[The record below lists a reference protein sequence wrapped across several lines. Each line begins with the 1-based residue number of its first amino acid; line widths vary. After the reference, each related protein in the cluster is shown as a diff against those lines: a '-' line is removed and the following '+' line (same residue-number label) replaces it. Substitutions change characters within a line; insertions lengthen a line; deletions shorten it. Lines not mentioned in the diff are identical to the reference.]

1 MAVLLTALLCF
12 VMPNDGFCQ
21 LFGAWPG
28 SYSFGT
34 GYFSGGIPGF
44 GSYQSGIGPFSPTYS
59 NYSGVQTN
67 YNTYNYGSPSIG
79 FGSLWGSGNSYST
92 PQTFG
97 GFAQGGFFSPGLSG
111 GFSQTAG
118 SASPYSWSS
127 SASSGSNQSFGWP
140 GSSGTYLG
148 GFSLDAYS
156 RYPAG
161 GQSFMTFN
169 PISGGG
175 YNPYS
180 SAFQNPVSW
189 TQSYNALSS
198 YVPTSSSGG
207 TSDIKEMPPVSQ
219 DQGDP
224 EYVSDQILVKFHTG
238 VSHDKQKMI
247 HDKHDCKE
255 IYESEYGGFIVIEI
269 PSDVTVH
276 EMVNRYLLEAEV
288 EYAEPNYIR
297 HSHLVPN
304 DTYFS
309 YQWHHSLMKSTSAW
323 DLGKGTGVVVAV
335 VDSGVA
341 YRTSVGYTRAPDL
354 AGTLFKSGWDFVNGD
369 PYPDDDNGHGT
380 HMAGC
385 IAQTTNNYLGVAGVA
400 YGATILPVKVMDA
413 SGSVSIADEVDGIYF
428 AVNNGAHIINLSLG
442 GEGESVS
449 EEAAIDYAVNS
460 GVVVICSAGNSGSNT
475 PEYPASYH
483 QSISVSAV
491 RYDRTRPSYSNYGAD
506 IDICAP
512 GGDITVDQNY
522 DYFGD
527 GILQQTHN
535 GSNLNTFYYY
545 FMEGTSPA
553 TALVS
558 GVAALIIGKSSSTI
572 SPAQV
577 KTNMTVTATDLGATG
592 WDQYYGWGLVN
603 AYSAL
608 LRTT

>member
-1 MAVLLTALLCF
+1 
-12 VMPNDGFCQ
+12 
-21 LFGAWPG
+21 
-28 SYSFGT
+28 
-34 GYFSGGIPGF
+34 
-44 GSYQSGIGPFSPTYS
+44 
-59 NYSGVQTN
+59 
-67 YNTYNYGSPSIG
+67 
-79 FGSLWGSGNSYST
+79 
-92 PQTFG
+92 
-97 GFAQGGFFSPGLSG
+97 
-111 GFSQTAG
+111 
-118 SASPYSWSS
+118 
-127 SASSGSNQSFGWP
+127 
-140 GSSGTYLG
+140 
-148 GFSLDAYS
+148 
-156 RYPAG
+156 
-161 GQSFMTFN
+161 
-169 PISGGG
+169 
-175 YNPYS
+175 
-180 SAFQNPVSW
+180 
-189 TQSYNALSS
+189 
-198 YVPTSSSGG
+198 
-207 TSDIKEMPPVSQ
+207 
-219 DQGDP
+219 
-224 EYVSDQILVKFHTG
+224 
-238 VSHDKQKMI
+238 
-247 HDKHDCKE
+247 
-255 IYESEYGGFIVIEI
+255 
-269 PSDVTVH
+269 
-276 EMVNRYLLEAEV
+276 
-288 EYAEPNYIR
+288 
-297 HSHLVPN
+297 VPN

-354 AGTLFKSGWDFVNGD
+354 SGTLFKSGWDFVNGD

-400 YGATILPVKVMDA
+400 YGATIMPVKVMDS

-442 GEGESVS
+442 GEGESAS
-449 EEAAIDYAVNS
+449 EEAAINYAVNS

-491 RYDRTRPSYSNYGAD
+491 RYDRTRPAYSNYGVE

-558 GVAALIIGKSSSTI
+558 GVAALIIGKSSTTI

-577 KTNMTVTATDLGATG
+577 RANLTTTATDLGATG

-603 AYSAL
+603 AYNAIL
-608 LRTT
+608 KTT